1 MCVRLYAKPEKIIIF
16 GFFKFCSLSL
26 NVEKSTFCPRNLT
39 GLANSMM
46 WVSMQ
51 ISDFI
56 KFDTCNNFHYNNKA
70 QLQML
75 FFDYKVY
82 LSY

>member
-39 GLANSMM
+39 GLANSYY
-46 WVSMQ
+46 VG
-51 ISDFI
+51 IYADFR
-56 KFDTCNNFHYNNKA
+56 FH
-70 QLQML
+70 
-75 FFDYKVY
+75 KV
-82 LSY
+82 